1 MNYNRKK
8 YKEMFGGFSMKK
20 IMDLK
25 KLLIASLLALSF
37 CVSFSSCDL
46 LAAALSEGTDEE
58 TVKNIYTFSC
68 TDNKGTYIY
77 YTSTETFKYTSSSDN
92 ELHENCIYQIS
103 FTSKNTANTI
113 GTWRVYTRP
122 KASTTTIDTVANG
135 TFSGCILEA
144 GEVSL
149 TYEDDSSAGT
159 VTISGEAVTEGTT
172 TDYTGLTFTMDVSTL
187 HSSIG
192 ASNEK

>member
-1 MNYNRKK
+1 
-8 YKEMFGGFSMKK
+8 MKK
-20 IMDLK
+20 IIGLK
-25 KLLIASLLALSF
+25 KLLIASFMALSF

-46 LAAALSEGTDEE
+46 LTAALSGENNEEDEDDEEE
-58 TVKNIYTFSC
+58 TVKNIYTFKC

-92 ELHENCIYQIS
+92 GDNELHENCIYQIS
-103 FTSKNTANTI
+103 FAPKNTANTS

-149 TYEDDSSAGT
+149 TYEDNSSAGT
-159 VTISGEAVTEGTT
+159 VTISGEVVTSGTT
-172 TDYTGLTFTMDVSTL
+172 TDYTGLTFTMDVSKL